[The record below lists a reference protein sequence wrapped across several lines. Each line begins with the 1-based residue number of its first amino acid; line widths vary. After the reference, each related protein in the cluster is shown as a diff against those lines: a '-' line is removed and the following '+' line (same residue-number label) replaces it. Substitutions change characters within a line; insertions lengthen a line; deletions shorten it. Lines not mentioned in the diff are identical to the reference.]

1 MREDYITYLG
11 AVRNLSPHTLESY
24 GKDLEKYETYLGTRT
39 VAPEDAGISEARG
52 FVTWLSHGGLA
63 PRSINRIVSGVRGW
77 YRYMEKR
84 NLVHANPF
92 AEIRSLRTEKR
103 LPSFLFEDEMAR
115 LIEMPSHDAC
125 PDRETFWKMRDRAVL
140 ETLYSTGCRISELVS
155 LDVSDVDLKNRT
167 ARVLGK
173 GSRERYVFLGA
184 AAVEALSDYMTLSVA
199 HTRNV
204 ATDGVGPG
212 PLHQP
217 PWRKDHRPRREVR
230 PGGISLPRQPGQ
242 AGDAPHVPP
251 FLCHASSG
259 QGRRH
264 QGGAGAARPR
274 EPVHDPGLHP
284 RGCGKAQ
291 KSLQEGASPC
301 RVSHFTAPPSLR

>member
-1 MREDYITYLG
+1 MTRVREDYITYLG

-115 LIEMPSHDAC
+115 LIEMPSHDPC
-125 PDRETFWKMRDRAVL
+125 PDREAFWKMRDRAVL

-184 AAVEALSDYMTLSVA
+184 AAVGSLSDYMTLRVA

-204 ATDGVGPG
+204 ATDG
-212 PLHQP
+212 
-217 PWRKDHRPRREVR
+217 RPAESARALFINRRGGRITDRGVR
-230 PGGISLPRQPGQ
+230 FVLAEYLSRANLGKRVT
-242 AGDAPHVPP
+242 PHTFRHSFATHLLDRGADIRAVQE
-251 FLCHASSG
+251 LLGHASLSTTQVYTHVG
-259 QGRRH
+259 VEKLRKVYRR
-264 QGGAGAARPR
+264 A
-274 EPVHDPGLHP
+274 HP
-284 RGCGKAQ
+284 HAQ
-291 KSLQEGASPC
+291 
-301 RVSHFTAPPSLR
+301 